1 MVTIARPVW
10 RWDPWREI
18 DRMHREMTNI
28 FTLPRRQTV
37 MAYPHL
43 NIHTGDDDV
52 IITAEIPGIDPA
64 DIDLNVTG
72 DTLAIKGTRKGYE
85 AKKGEAWHRRE
96 RGSGNFYRS
105 VQLPYN
111 VDGNKVQAD
120 YIKGVLK
127 IVLPRAEADKPR
139 KISVT
144 PGK

>member
-1 MVTIARPVW
+1 MITIARPTW
-10 RWDPWREI
+10 RWDPWSEV
-18 DRMHREMTNI
+18 DRLQREMTGT
-28 FTLPRRQTV
+28 FTLPRRQSAG
-37 MAYPHL
+37 AYPPL

-64 DIDLNVTG
+64 DIDITVTG
-72 DTLAIKGTRKGYE
+72 DTLTIKGTRKARE
-85 AKKGEAWHRRE
+85 VKQEETWHRRE
-96 RGSGNFYRS
+96 RGSGNFSRT

-120 YIKGVLK
+120 YVKGVLK